1 MTGHWG
7 ATELPMVRP
16 ISFSQI
22 AEFLRRAK
30 LVVPFPPGGSSG
42 YVAEVLAHALERQF
56 GSVIALDYQV
66 GDYGLN
72 ALRTLAHS
80 EDDHVLLIGNII
92 ATSMTPV
99 FHRDKMAFDFQ
110 SEIVPITRLAEFPSV
125 LMVNLSVPVND
136 VVGLLELCRRRDG
149 VLRYGSDFLGTF
161 ADVDAIEMAARAGL
175 SPAFHEANGA
185 NGILSALIAGHIDM
199 ALLNVATAT
208 ANKGKFK
215 PLAVSGT
222 RHLTGFPDLPTM
234 SEAGLDGIGVIQWQ
248 GIFAS
253 RRLRPELLEG
263 LYDSVVR
270 AVNTQAARLAMEA
283 VDAAVVTSASPAA
296 FGAEI
301 KVEMARW
308 ESMKEQILALPRV

>member
-1 MTGHWG
+1 MM
-7 ATELPMVRP
+7 PP
-16 ISFSQI
+16 IPFSEI
-22 AEFLRRAK
+22 AEFLKQAK

-42 YVAEVLAHALERQF
+42 YMAEVLANALEHEF
-56 GSVIALDYQV
+56 GSLIPFDYQI

-72 ALRTLAHS
+72 ALRTLVHS

-99 FHRDKMAFDFQ
+99 FHRNEMAFNFE
-110 SEIVPITRLAEFPSV
+110 SEVVPITRLAEFPSV

-136 VVGLLELCRRRDG
+136 VGGLLELCRRRDG
-149 VLRYGSDFLGTF
+149 LLRYGSDFLGTF
-161 ADVDAIEMAARAGL
+161 ADVDAIEIATRAGL
-175 SPAFHEANGA
+175 TAAFHEANGA

-222 RHLTGFPDLPTM
+222 RHLTGFPNLPTM
-234 SEAGLDGIGVIQWQ
+234 AEAGLDGIGVIQWQ
-248 GIFAS
+248 GLFGS

-270 AVNTQAARLAMEA
+270 AMNTQAARLAMEA
-283 VDAAVVTSASPAA
+283 VDAAAVTSASPAA

-308 ESMKEQILALPRV
+308 ESMKAQVLALPHVN